1 MADSMIRVPADV
13 RDRLAELARDRGA
26 SIGAIVGEYANST
39 PTKREMVAKAAE
51 AKQVLYELSGYDA
64 SEEEEQASL
73 AELQR
78 RIESLR

>member
-1 MADSMIRVPADV
+1 MADSMIRVSSEV

-26 SIGAIVGEYANST
+26 SIGAIVGEYANAT
-39 PTKREMVAKAAE
+39 PTREEMTAKAAE

-64 SEEEEQASL
+64 SEEEEHASL
-73 AELQR
+73 TELQR